1 MKVIGTKPNAT
12 SNFTELDR
20 IIELLRSRQ
29 PVGKTG
35 VGSQCTSRM
44 CVVQWKNYLYCRENF
59 VRMIYIGTIEID
71 IGTRIL

>member
-20 IIELLRSRQ
+20 IIELLRSSQ

-35 VGSQCTSRM
+35 AG
-44 CVVQWKNYLYCRENF
+44 
-59 VRMIYIGTIEID
+59 G
-71 IGTRIL
+71 